1 MVVIATLEEEEDDAV
16 RARISATGGDVKA
29 ERERAF
35 LLARWCPVRPAFRAL
50 VQSRPSRLPGAL
62 ASACGRASRKEVK
75 LTALIA

>member
-16 RARISATGGDVKA
+16 RARISATGGNVKA

-50 VQSRPSRLPGAL
+50 VQSRP
-62 ASACGRASRKEVK
+62 
-75 LTALIA
+75 